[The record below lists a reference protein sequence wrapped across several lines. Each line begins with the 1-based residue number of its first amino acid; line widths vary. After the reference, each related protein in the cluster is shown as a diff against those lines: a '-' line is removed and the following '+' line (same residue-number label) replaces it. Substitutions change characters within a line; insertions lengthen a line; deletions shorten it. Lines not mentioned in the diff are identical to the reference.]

1 MHNKKL
7 EREAPQC
14 WRHGQTIDSAN
25 TIKHKARLEPNW
37 SKSSFLFF
45 SFLFFVL
52 CVCERERERDRERER
67 GQKDRDFESLF
78 IKL

>member
-1 MHNKKL
+1 MHNKKW
-7 EREAPQC
+7 ERERVAPQC

-45 SFLFFVL
+45 SLF
-52 CVCERERERDRERER
+52 CVCVWERERERER

>member
-1 MHNKKL
+1 MR
-7 EREAPQC
+7 ERERGAPQC

-45 SFLFFVL
+45 SLF
-52 CVCERERERDRERER
+52 CVCVCVCVREREREVRKIETLRVY
-67 GQKDRDFESLF
+67 L
-78 IKL
+78 

>member
-25 TIKHKARLEPNW
+25 TIKHKARLEPSW
-37 SKSSFLFF
+37 SKS

-52 CVCERERERDRERER
+52 CVCVCVWERERER